1 MVIYRERDRA
11 GVAVRV
17 ELLTLQK
24 KHSQVKIPSE

>member
-17 ELLTLQK
+17 ELLTTEK
-24 KHSQVKIPSE
+24 AFPGKDSQ